1 MYNLLTPIYIYLSK
15 EWLKYD
21 LHAPQ
26 TRPSIWIDLTAFSIS
41 FISVSS
47 PQLFTSSTILDLAM
61 TAGFFDFFSAYAF
74 NLSSLIFAASA
85 SSSSSE
91 PNRSRSSSS
100 SFAFPV
106 DEAGAPAVLKMAG
119 VFFSPGSDLKSYD
132 FMWLY
137 QRSTWGFEDVGA
149 FPSASS
155 TATSAWVGCH
165 LLSVN
170 SSIWYVIFY

>member
-1 MYNLLTPIYIYLSK
+1 MRN
-15 EWLKYD
+15 

-41 FISVSS
+41 FMSVSS
-47 PQLFTSSTILDLAM
+47 PQLFTSSTTLDFAM

-74 NLSSLIFAASA
+74 SLSSRIFAASA
-85 SSSSSE
+85 SSSSE
-91 PNRSRSSSS
+91 PNKSRSSSS
-100 SFAFPV
+100 SFAFAV
-106 DEAGAPAVLKMAG
+106 DEAGAVLKMAG
-119 VFFSPGSDLKSYD
+119 VFFSPGSDLRSYD

-137 QRSTWGFEDVGA
+137 QRSTWGFDDVGA

-165 LLSVN
+165 LTGVN
-170 SSIWYVIFY
+170 SSIWYVILY